1 MPLDLALTDAGYNG
15 KTARYGFSRANNG
28 TGDVLFDNTQAY
40 AVMGSVACKKNR
52 YWADSTHGSD
62 LSNLKTITRFTP
74 SPTPSQA
81 VAMALDALVPL
92 EPGAQNLITANPT
105 ARAKRIALNGLA
117 ALELAVS
124 WSTPGGQQQ
133 TRTIRP

>member
-28 TGDVLFDNTQAY
+28 TGDVLFDQTQAY
-40 AVMGSVACKKNR
+40 AVMTSIACKKNR
-52 YWADSTHGSD
+52 YWADATHGSD
-62 LSNLKTITRFTP
+62 LSDLKSVTRYTP

-81 VAMALDALVPL
+81 VAMALDALVPI

-105 ARAKRIALNGLA
+105 ASARVVALNGLA
-117 ALELAVS
+117 ALELDVS
-124 WSTPGGQQQ
+124 WNTPGGQKQ
-133 TRTIRP
+133 TRTVRP